1 MAEIC
6 GKHTL
11 KNSKMI
17 RVGKNRGKLQ
27 DKMKD
32 ARVWIKFQCHLHKS

>member
-1 MAEIC
+1 MVEIC

-17 RVGKNRGKLQ
+17 RGWKNWGKIQ

-32 ARVWIKFQCHLHKS
+32 ARVRIKFQCHLHKS